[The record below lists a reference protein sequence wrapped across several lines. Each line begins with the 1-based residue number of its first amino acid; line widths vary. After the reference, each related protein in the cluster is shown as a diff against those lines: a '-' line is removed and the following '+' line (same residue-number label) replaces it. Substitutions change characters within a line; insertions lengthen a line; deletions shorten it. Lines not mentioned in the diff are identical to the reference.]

1 MQMPFVERNTE
12 GDVLLA
18 IVPTVLLAR
27 IEMGI
32 QHDVKDLVDSMAVQA
47 TFKKG
52 PIDSDSSRNTVDFG
66 GSSSDTNG
74 TGHYL
79 HRFDKSHVERGGS
92 VKNFLMKGPH
102 TLDKTVGKFATAFE
116 CVYKGSIMNEYDKSI
131 ERRFP
136 STDDIWES
144 ANTVGLA
151 AGIKKGILPPFNGCK
166 FYSSSSLGFG
176 NNSESHHDLKNTR
189 VSMGAACDAHASLT
203 DTGHVLFLVHTPIG
217 DGTWTAHAIPQEYM
231 CVTYF

>member
-1 MQMPFVERNTE
+1 MLPCRTTLLKGKKPGSPEGGTIVHMVYHNVKQMQMPFVERNTE

-18 IVPTVLLAR
+18 IVPTVLAR
-27 IEMGI
+27 IEMGKE
-32 QHDVKDLVDSMAVQA
+32 HNVKDLVDSMAVQA

-52 PIDSDSSRNTVDFG
+52 PIDSDSS

-79 HRFDKSHVERGGS
+79 HCFDKSHVERGES
-92 VKNFLMKGPH
+92 VKNLLMKGTH
-102 TLDKTVGKFATAFE
+102 TLDKTVGKFATAFK

-144 ANTVGLA
+144 TNTVGLA
-151 AGIKKGILPPFNGCK
+151 AGIKKASFLHLMDASFIHC
-166 FYSSSSLGFG
+166 
-176 NNSESHHDLKNTR
+176 HHL
-189 VSMGAACDAHASLT
+189 VSATTVNRTMT
-203 DTGHVLFLVHTPIG
+203 
-217 DGTWTAHAIPQEYM
+217 
-231 CVTYF
+231 